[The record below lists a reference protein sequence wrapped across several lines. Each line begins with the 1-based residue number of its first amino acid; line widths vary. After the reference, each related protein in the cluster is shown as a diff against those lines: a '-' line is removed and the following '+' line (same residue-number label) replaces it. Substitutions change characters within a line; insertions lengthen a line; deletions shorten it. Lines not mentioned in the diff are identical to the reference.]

1 MKIFLDTSCLFKL
14 YYQEEGTDEV
24 EKLFIENTIT
34 TIFLSEIAKLEFAS
48 TVWKKVRK
56 REIKETQADIM
67 VQLFEKD
74 YAKYTFIIIDGIIL
88 EQAKNLIARYGAE
101 GLRTSDSI

>member
-1 MKIFLDTSCLFKL
+1 
-14 YYQEEGTDEV
+14 
-24 EKLFIENTIT
+24 
-34 TIFLSEIAKLEFAS
+34 
-48 TVWKKVRK
+48 
-56 REIKETQADIM
+56 M

-101 GLRTSDSI
+101 GLRTSDSIQLSTAVALRNKADLFKTTDELLKSFFKQELLLT